1 MNQINTNKLIAY
13 MALISGLSISAVA
26 VYYSVMGLTAIF
38 AAAVVPII
46 IMGVTLEISK
56 LIATVWLKQN
66 WDIAPATIKSYLIA
80 AIAVL
85 MIITSIGIFGFLSKA
100 HLDQSLPSD
109 DVTAQ
114 LSTIDEKIKTQRD
127 NIDSDKK
134 ALAQMDAQVDQLLGR
149 TTDDLGATKAA
160 KLRKSQAKERASLQ
174 TDVAQAQQIIA
185 GLNEERAPIAGQ
197 LRKVEA
203 EVGPIKYIAAFFY
216 GSTDPS
222 ILEKAVT
229 WVIIILIV
237 VFDPLAV
244 ILLLASQISFQHI
257 RKLKEEAEYET
268 DDGPLTD
275 EQIETIKQ
283 ASSIDQDLPNGAHL
297 FVTEEEFFARGKEIA
312 RQADKIAQ
320 MEAEL
325 AASKQ
330 QQDEDPLDLW
340 NKLLAAAEQPT
351 ESAQPITLPP
361 QPHVWTTTIY
371 PPVTDVEV
379 TDIEPLAGY
388 VQNEEQAESGL
399 WQDISLAG
407 QISEQEYY
415 AKAAERT
422 IEELV
427 ASVREGRLPLDKVPD
442 EIRAQVTEK
451 LENDR

>member
-1 MNQINTNKLIAY
+1 MIFAIMILLTALLLSSVAAFYSVTGLIA
-13 MALISGLSISAVA
+13 IFPG
-26 VYYSVMGLTAIF
+26 SVWA
-38 AAAVVPII
+38 II
-46 IMGVTLEISK
+46 IMGGTLEVSK
-56 LIATVWLKQN
+56 IAATVWLHKY
-66 WDIAPATIKSYLIA
+66 WHRATIQFKLYLVP

-85 MIITSIGIFGFLSKA
+85 MIITSMGIFGYLSSS
-100 HLDQSLPSD
+100 HVSQSASVGD
-109 DVTAQ
+109 ITAQ
-114 LSTIDEKIKTQRD
+114 VQIFDEKIATERT
-127 NIDSDKK
+127 NIDANKK
-134 ALAQMDAQVDQLLGR
+134 ALTQMDAQVDQLLSR
-149 TTDDLGATKAA
+149 TTDDKGATKAA
-160 KLRKSQAKERASLQ
+160 QLRKSQSKERKSLQ
-174 TDVAQAQQIIA
+174 DDIAKSQKNIVAIQAERTPIVSQARKATTDV
-185 GLNEERAPIAGQ
+185 
-197 LRKVEA
+197 
-203 EVGPIKYIAAFFY
+203 GPVLYIAALIY
-216 GSTDPS
+216 GDNPDANL
-222 ILEKAVT
+222 LERAIR
-229 WVIIILIV
+229 WVIILIV
-237 VFDPLAV
+237 FVFDPLAIV
-244 ILLLASQISFQHI
+244 LILAADQTIEWAKEDKQ
-257 RKLKEEAEYET
+257 KKKEEAEYEA
-268 DDGPLTD
+268 DNGPLTD
-275 EQIETIKQ
+275 HQIETIKQ
-283 ASSIDQDLPNGAHL
+283 ASGIDQDLPNGAHL

-371 PPVTDVEV
+371 PPVTDTEV